1 MQQVCGGPHH
11 AVIVHFASLDGSL
24 AGADPMRVQALAGRS
39 LVAASAVFL
48 AAWAAAAAMATGDVV
63 RYAVAASLLVVATS
77 LLRPGRALL
86 ALVVVLVAHA
96 LAGVQRAGAMNFS
109 AVELLALTGWP
120 LLAAG
125 AALVP
130 RLAVMQRRWLAVP
143 AVLLAGCAFLL
154 ALTGQRHAFHPI
166 TRSSVYV
173 PMADGVR
180 LAVDWYLP
188 RGLPDGQALPTIVT
202 FTRYHRATA
211 LRFPFNVLFSRS
223 SGNRERLAAA
233 GYASVV
239 VDVRG
244 AGASTGRR
252 EAEFSPEEVS
262 DSVAVVDWIIRQPWS
277 NGIVGA
283 EGVSYSATAAELL
296 MLEAHPAVRA
306 IAAQYALFDSYSEA
320 ALPGGLVNRS
330 IARGWQSLLE
340 ALDRNEPIPGME
352 GIAALAWKGV
362 APVEGQEAVLQQ
374 ALEEHRANRYIDLAA
389 GDIEYRDARI
399 DGRAGFL
406 YAPAGHLE
414 RYRDSETPLLLV
426 SGWADGAYQLGA
438 LRKFRNRASAATHV
452 VIGPWN
458 HGPGAVTDP
467 CAGDLAYRGRRSDL
481 TLPFFDHY
489 LKGVANGFDQQP
501 AIRYFTYCA
510 NRWNY
515 AQRWPPAEELRVLAL
530 DGETLAAEYPDVVQ
544 HRRLDDDRAATT
556 GNSTRWRSL
565 VAWQIPTRYPDRKD
579 QAAHGLAWI
588 SEPLDQS
595 VVVTGH
601 PKVTVTVAGDARD
614 AALFAYLEEVAP
626 DGTVTYVTEGQL
638 RLLHR
643 ATRSDLFEDYI
654 PVRSFSRADAA
665 PLEPGMRYRIELG
678 LYPVSYRF
686 RAGHRIR
693 LLLTRAD
700 ADNFLPLS
708 SGAGA
713 PLDIYSGPRE
723 PSLLA
728 LPVESTG
735 LQRWERGK

>member
-1 MQQVCGGPHH
+1 MQVN
-11 AVIVHFASLDGSL
+11 ASGVRTL
-24 AGADPMRVQALAGRS
+24 AA
-39 LVAASAVFL
+39 LVATAL
-48 AAWAAAAAMATGDVV
+48 AAWMAATAVPTGELARYAGAALLLAAAAA
-63 RYAVAASLLVVATS
+63 
-77 LLRPGRALL
+77 LLRPGRSLL
-86 ALVVVLVAHA
+86 ALAVVLIAHA
-96 LAGVQRAGAMNFS
+96 LAGVQRAGGPAFS
-109 AVELLALTGWP
+109 THELSMLAGWA

-125 AALVP
+125 ATLLP
-130 RLAVMQRRWLAVP
+130 RLAVAQKRWLVLP
-143 AVLLAGCAFLL
+143 AVLLAGCALLL

-173 PMADGVR
+173 PMADGTQ

-188 RGLPDGQALPTIVT
+188 RGLPDGEALPTIVT

-211 LRFPFNVLFSRS
+211 FRFPFNVLFSRS

-244 AGASTGRR
+244 AGASTGHR

-262 DSVAVVDWIIRQPWS
+262 DSVAIVDWIIRRPWS
-277 NGIVGA
+277 NGVVGA

-320 ALPGGLVNRS
+320 ALPGGLVNLS
-330 IARGWQSLLE
+330 IAAGWQSMLQ
-340 ALDRNEPIPGME
+340 ALDRNDPIPGLA
-352 GIAALAWKGV
+352 GIGAWAWKGV
-362 APVEGQEAVLQQ
+362 APVKGQEALLQR
-374 ALEEHRANRYIDLAA
+374 ALGEHEANRYIDLAA
-389 GDIEYRDARI
+389 GAIEYRDARV

-406 YAPAGHLE
+406 YAPAGELE
-414 RYRDSETPLLLV
+414 RYRDSKTPLLLV

-438 LRKFRNRASAATHV
+438 LRKFRNRKAPATHV

-467 CAGDLAYRGRRSDL
+467 CGGKLAYRGRRSDL

-489 LKGVANGFDQQP
+489 LKGVDNGFDRQP

-510 NRWNY
+510 DRWSY
-515 AQRWPPAEELRVLAL
+515 AEDWPPADQQRLLFF
-530 DGETLAAEYPDVVQ
+530 DGATLAAEPPEGAQ
-544 HRRLDDDRAATT
+544 RHHLEDDRAATT
-556 GNSTRWRSL
+556 GKTTRWRSL
-565 VAWQIPTRYPDRKD
+565 VAWQTPTRYPDRSD
-579 QAAHGLAWI
+579 QAAHGLAWTG
-588 SEPLDQS
+588 EPLEQEL
-595 VVVTGH
+595 VVTGH
-601 PKVTVTVAGDARD
+601 PTVTVTVSSSAGD
-614 AALFAYLEEVAP
+614 AALFAYLEDVAP

-643 ATRSDLFEDYI
+643 ATRDDLYADYI
-654 PVRSFSRADAA
+654 PVRSFFRGDAA
-665 PLEPGMRYRIELG
+665 PLQPDTHYRIELG

-686 RAGHRIR
+686 REGHRIR

-700 ADNFLPLS
+700 ADNFLPLT

-713 PLDIYSGPRE
+713 PLAIHSGPDE

-735 LQRWERGK
+735 LRRWDRGD